1 MRYSIFNF
9 FFNFKIFFIYGTTV
23 DFKKLNLTEKI

>member
-1 MRYSIFNF
+1 MRYSIFI
-9 FFNFKIFFIYGTTV
+9 FFNFKNFFYYGTTV